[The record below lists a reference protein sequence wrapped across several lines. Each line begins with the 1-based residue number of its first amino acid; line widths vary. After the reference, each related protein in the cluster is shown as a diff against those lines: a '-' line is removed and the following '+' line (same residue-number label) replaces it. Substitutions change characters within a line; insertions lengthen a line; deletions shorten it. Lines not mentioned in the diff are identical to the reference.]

1 MSNIT
6 PLRTVIVG
14 CGMIAAGGYQ
24 PRCQAYPDHIE
35 LVGFY
40 DQDEGRASALA
51 ERDGGKVYPSLEAVF
66 NDPNVEAIVNL
77 TLHISHYPVSLA
89 ALKAGKHVYSEKPI
103 SITTD
108 EANELV
114 ETAETMRLK
123 LACAPSAIL
132 GYVQQNVWKRIR
144 DGEIGDVISAI
155 GNFGG
160 PLEHWHPSADAFL
173 MHAGPFRDVA
183 PYPLTAMTTMIGPV
197 KTVHGFARVPVPKR
211 VLTTGPRQGTEFEVT
226 EKDHGFAVLEF
237 DVPQDG
243 GSHGFI
249 YHSFTVTSQIPP
261 YEIHGTKGGFS
272 LQAHDDGRGIKKF
285 TPQSGWQD
293 EDSPPKSHT
302 GLDWGKGVV
311 DFADAIR
318 NDRNPRCNGAQAR
331 HVIEICERV
340 IESSDLGK
348 PVEVLS
354 RFPAP
359 PEVGEVA
366 PWETS

>member
-24 PRCQAYPDHIE
+24 PRCQAYPNQIE

-40 DQDEGRASALA
+40 DQDEGRAKALA

-108 EANELV
+108 EANKLV
-114 ETAETMRLK
+114 ETAETMGLK

-183 PYPLTAMTTMIGPV
+183 PYPLTAMTTMIGAV
-197 KTVHGFARVPVPKR
+197 KTVHGFARVAVPKR
-211 VLTTGPRQGTEFEVT
+211 VLTTGPRQGTEFEVA

-237 DVPQDG
+237 DVPQEG
-243 GSHGFI
+243 GTHGFI

-261 YEIHGTKGGFS
+261 YEVHGTKGGFS

-285 TPQSGWQD
+285 TPHLGWQD
-293 EDSPPKSHT
+293 EPSPPKSHT
-302 GLDWGKGVV
+302 GLDWGKGVA

-340 IESSDLGK
+340 LESSDLGK
-348 PVEVLS
+348 PVDVLS
-354 RFPAP
+354 RFPEP
-359 PEVGEVA
+359 PEVGEIA